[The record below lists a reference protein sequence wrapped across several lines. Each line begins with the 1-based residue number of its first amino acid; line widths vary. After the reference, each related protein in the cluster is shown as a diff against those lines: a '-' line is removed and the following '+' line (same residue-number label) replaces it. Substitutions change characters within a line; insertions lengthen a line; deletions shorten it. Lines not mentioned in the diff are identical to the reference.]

1 MNTRICY
8 LYRDASNYKQCG
20 IVVVHGEI
28 TSEDLRPHLH
38 FGDLFIP
45 HDVGLPELQKNFA
58 AQGFAFPDDD
68 DHVWHEL
75 EMCEPTEDN
84 PTLDI
89 SAAELLERFRTAD
102 AARWDVQG
110 AEIRLGLNRK

>member
-8 LYRDASNYKQCG
+8 LYRDASNYKQHHE
-20 IVVVHGEI
+20 IVVEGELCFD
-28 TSEDLRPHLH
+28 DLKPFLIDGI
-38 FGDLFIP
+38 FFIP

-58 AQGFAFPDDD
+58 AQGFAFPDED

-75 EMCEPTEDN
+75 EACEPTEDD

-89 SAAELLERFRTAD
+89 CADELRERFRSAH
-102 AARWDVQG
+102 AGGWDIRG
-110 AEIRLGLNRK
+110 AEIRLGLSQT